1 MASLLYEDMCVLILK
16 STKLTLDRQALLTF
30 LDVTDNLGI
39 DVKGLGEG
47 DDLLSNLRTHIDFHA
62 VSHVEHLVHLLPVCT
77 RTLVDS
83 TEEWGYGEHVVL
95 DDLAVVVDEV

>member
-1 MASLLYEDMCVLILK
+1 MASLLYEDMCVSILK

-47 DDLLSNLRTHIDFHA
+47 DDLFCHLRTHIDFHT

-77 RTLVDS
+77 GTLVDG
-83 TEEWGYGEHVVL
+83 TEQGWNGEHVVL